1 MGMAKPAQIQEH
13 FSILPTNLI
22 RRYPSLSYFVLAYA
36 ISWLGAFLVA
46 SPYWLRGEARPKWLD

>member
-1 MGMAKPAQIQEH
+1 MGLVKRAQMQER
-13 FSILPTNLI
+13 FSILPSNLI

-46 SPYWLRGEARPKWLD
+46 SPY